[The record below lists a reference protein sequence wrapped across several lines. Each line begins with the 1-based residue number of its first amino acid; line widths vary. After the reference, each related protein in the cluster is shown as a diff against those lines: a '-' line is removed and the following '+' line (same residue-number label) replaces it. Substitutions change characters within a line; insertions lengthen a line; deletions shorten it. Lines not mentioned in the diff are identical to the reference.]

1 MASRLIGLLRR
12 LFWAPLFLAL
22 LAASAPA
29 QAASVI
35 RDTEVETLLE
45 TLMKP
50 VFKVAGLDPDD
61 VRIYIV
67 NDPQLN
73 AFVAGGQNIFINTG
87 LFVAAQTPEQLQG
100 VLSHET
106 GHIAGGHLARG
117 SQAMDRAG
125 TQMIIGSILGLAA
138 AVVGA
143 PEVGMAMIA
152 GGMTVAQGEYLA
164 FSRTQEQSADQA
176 AVTFLGRLH
185 LPPDGLLQFFEILN
199 QQNSLLGGERGNP
212 FLRSHPLTKERID
225 FLENQVARSPYR
237 GRQLPA
243 AVHVAFDRSRA
254 KLDAYLSPPDQ
265 TLKKYAG
272 NTLVDRY
279 AQAIAYYKIPDVK
292 KSLSLIDQLIKENPT
307 DPYFPEFKG
316 QMLFENGRIADSIQP
331 FRDALRLKVDAPLI
345 RYALARALLEEPG
358 GNNAPEAAALLREV
372 TRVDPRNASAW
383 RSLGVAEGQMGNRG
397 ESALALAEYALLTR
411 NYDDARLYVSRA
423 KAAVPPES
431 PSYYRVEDLERAV
444 NDLRD
449 DLRRNR

>member
-12 LFWAPLFLAL
+12 FSWTPLFLAFL
-22 LAASAPA
+22 VVSAPA
-29 QAASVI
+29 NAASVI
-35 RDTEVETLLE
+35 RDTEVEALLHN
-45 TLMKP
+45 LMAP

-67 NDPQLN
+67 NNQQLN
-73 AFVAGGQNIFINTG
+73 AFVAGGQNIFVNTG
-87 LFVAAQTPEQLQG
+87 LFITAETPEQLQA
-100 VLSHET
+100 VLAHET

-143 PEVGMAMIA
+143 PEVGMAMLA
-152 GGMTVAQGEYLA
+152 GGMTVAQGEFLA
-164 FSRTQEQSADQA
+164 FTRTQEQSADQA

-185 LPPDGLLQFFEILN
+185 LPPDGLLQFFQILN
-199 QQNSLLGGERGNP
+199 TQNNLLGGERGNP
-212 FLRSHPLTKERID
+212 FLRSHPLTQERID
-225 FLENQVARSPYR
+225 FLRTQVARSPYE
-237 GRQLPA
+237 GRQLPSSD
-243 AVHVAFDRSRA
+243 HVAFDRSRA
-254 KLDAYLSPPDQ
+254 KLDAYLSPPNQ

-272 NTLVDRY
+272 NSLVDRY

-292 KSLSLIDQLIKENPT
+292 KSLSLIDELIKENPS

-316 QMLFENGRIADSIQP
+316 QMLFENGHVAESVQP

-345 RYALARALLEEPG
+345 RYALARALLEEQG
-358 GNNAPEAAALLREV
+358 GNNAPEAAALLRDV

-383 RSLGVAEGQMGNRG
+383 RSLGVAEGQIGNRG
-397 ESALALAEYALLTR
+397 ESAMALAEYALLIR

-431 PSYYRVEDLERAV
+431 ASYYRVEDLERAV